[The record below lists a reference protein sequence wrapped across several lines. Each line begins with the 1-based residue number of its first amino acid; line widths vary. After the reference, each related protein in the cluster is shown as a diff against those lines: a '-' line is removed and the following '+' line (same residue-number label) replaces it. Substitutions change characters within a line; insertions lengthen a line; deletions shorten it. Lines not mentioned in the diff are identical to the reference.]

1 MSAILIEDFHCI
13 FCRNLFNSLRVLK
26 ANTLKINLKNSDE
39 LEQFIKTLAFHWL
52 TFNNWRTSRE
62 TSNLVNSHRIV
73 HELFARHDNAL
84 THDFLSIFSERC
96 IFLMDIFFLEADLL
110 RILNF
115 VYNYSGAFPMDHDIV
130 AIPLIILNLHSAE
143 LNWI

>member
-1 MSAILIEDFHCI
+1 MKVRIIQSSRMSAILIEDFHCI

-73 HELFARHDNAL
+73 HELFARHDKAP
-84 THDFLSIFSERC
+84 TPDFLSTFSERC
-96 IFLMDIFFLEADLL
+96 IFFMDIFFLDADLL

-115 VYNYSGAFPMDHDIV
+115 VQNSIGAFPVDHEQLRY
-130 AIPLIILNLHSAE
+130 P
-143 LNWI
+143 